1 MPQNVLSSDTVH
13 MGHHVLEICILAAF
27 PHVYR
32 YVLYIHAFSL
42 SLSMS
47 PNFRLGRSGIGG
59 SVLRS

>member
-13 MGHHVLEICILAAF
+13 MGHHAAF

-42 SLSMS
+42 SLYLSIYLS
-47 PNFRLGRSGIGG
+47 I
-59 SVLRS
+59 